1 MQSGVCLQSGIE
13 QLPSGLRKKHS
24 YSDEQPRFR
33 HFTNKCCTST
43 KTIIFHRIKKDNRFT
58 FGKIFTTNENLLL
71 LLILLLLLN
80 VLLLL
85 LLLNLSLLLKVYIQ
99 GGW

>member
-43 KTIIFHRIKKDNRFT
+43 KTIICIVLKRIIDLHLAKFSLRMKNH
-58 FGKIFTTNENLLL
+58 IIN
-71 LLILLLLLN
+71 LILLLLLN

-85 LLLNLSLLLKVYIQ
+85 NLFLLLKVYIYI
-99 GGW
+99 